1 MAVLVTGGAGFI
13 GSHLVRRLLAGNE
26 SVRVLDDLSTG
37 RRENLAGCDVVLS
50 ERDLVTEELGDL
62 VEGVSTIFH
71 LAAVPSVPRSVS
83 DPLRS
88 HHAAAT
94 GTLRLL
100 EAARKAAV
108 RTVITSS
115 SSSVYGDIAAP
126 PMRESMPTMP
136 RSPYAVAKLAAEGYT
151 RVFAGLYGMRTVSLR
166 YFNVF
171 GPRQDPTSAYA
182 AAVPRFITA
191 YMEHRAPV
199 VFDDGRQSRDFTFV
213 ANVVEANIRAT
224 AAAELAGESVNIAAG
239 APRSVLELLRA
250 ISSVF
255 GYWLEPQFMPAR
267 PGDIR
272 DSHADIT
279 LARRLIGFEPTVGF
293 EDGLRATIDWLRRG
307 TA

>member
-1 MAVLVTGGAGFI
+1 VTVLVTGGAGFI
-13 GSHLVRRLLAGNE
+13 GSHLVRRLLSGNE

-37 RRENLAGCDVVLS
+37 RRENLAGCDAVLI
-50 ERDLVTEELGDL
+50 ERDLATDELGDV
-62 VEGVSTIFH
+62 VEGVSTVFH
-71 LAAVPSVPRSVS
+71 LAAVPSVPRSVN

-100 EAARKAAV
+100 EAARIAAV

-115 SSSVYGDIAAP
+115 SSSVYGDVAAP
-126 PMRESMPTMP
+126 PMRESMPTVP

-182 AAVPRFITA
+182 AAIPRFITA
-191 YMEHRAPV
+191 YIERRAPV
-199 VFDDGRQSRDFTFV
+199 VFDDGQQSRDFTFV
-213 ANVVEANIRAT
+213 DNVVEANIRA
-224 AAAELAGESVNIAAG
+224 AGASALAGESVNVAAG
-239 APRSVLELLRA
+239 APRSVLDLLRA
-250 ISSVF
+250 ISSIF
-255 GYWLEPQFMPAR
+255 GYWLEPQFQPAR

-279 LARRLIGFEPTVGF
+279 LARRLIGFEPVVGF
-293 EDGLRATIDWLRRG
+293 DDGLRATIDWLRRDTG
-307 TA
+307 